1 MAQNRHFSF
10 VSTKALA
17 LAFQETFRA
26 KYLGLRCEKPKAIA
40 FLEMLMQFGSR
51 AGSKYHAHSLPRIR
65 RNALFT
71 MVYLRHSRLELLRGE
86 SMPCGHALAKPCSL
100 AFGKLA

>member
-26 KYLGLRCEKPKAIA
+26 KYLGLCWEKPKAIA
-40 FLEMLMQFGSR
+40 FLEMHMRFWSR
-51 AGSKYHAHSLPRIR
+51 AGSRYHAHSLPRIR

-71 MVYLRHSRLELLRGE
+71 LVYLRHSRLELLRGE

>member
-26 KYLGLRCEKPKAIA
+26 KYLGLCWEKPKAKA
-40 FLEMLMQFGSR
+40 FLEMLMRFGSR
-51 AGSKYHAHSLPRIR
+51 AG
-65 RNALFT
+65 
-71 MVYLRHSRLELLRGE
+71 
-86 SMPCGHALAKPCSL
+86 
-100 AFGKLA
+100 

>member
-26 KYLGLRCEKPKAIA
+26 KYLG
-40 FLEMLMQFGSR
+40 S
-51 AGSKYHAHSLPRIR
+51 
-65 RNALFT
+65 AL
-71 MVYLRHSRLELLRGE
+71 
-86 SMPCGHALAKPCSL
+86 
-100 AFGKLA
+100 

>member
-26 KYLGLRCEKPKAIA
+26 KYLGLCCEKPKGYS
-40 FLEMLMQFGSR
+40 FS
-51 AGSKYHAHSLPRIR
+51 
-65 RNALFT
+65 RNAYA
-71 MVYLRHSRLELLRGE
+71 VRVARRLEISR
-86 SMPCGHALAKPCSL
+86 P
-100 AFGKLA
+100 